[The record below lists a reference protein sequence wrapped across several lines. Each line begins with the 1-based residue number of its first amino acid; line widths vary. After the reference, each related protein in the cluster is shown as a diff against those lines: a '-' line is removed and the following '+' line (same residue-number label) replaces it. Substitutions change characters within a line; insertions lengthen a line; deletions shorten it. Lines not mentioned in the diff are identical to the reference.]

1 MTDTSR
7 DDSLTMEGGTGIIVA
22 LYTGDD
28 GEPVIQIDTPSDSDL
43 HEKLRVYLNDA
54 RASRWDIA

>member
-7 DDSLTMEGGTGIIVA
+7 DDALTMEGGTGIIVI

-28 GEPVIQIDTPSDSDL
+28 GAPVIQIDTPADTDL
-43 HEKLRVYLNDA
+43 HEKVRVYLNDA
-54 RASRWDIA
+54 RASSWD